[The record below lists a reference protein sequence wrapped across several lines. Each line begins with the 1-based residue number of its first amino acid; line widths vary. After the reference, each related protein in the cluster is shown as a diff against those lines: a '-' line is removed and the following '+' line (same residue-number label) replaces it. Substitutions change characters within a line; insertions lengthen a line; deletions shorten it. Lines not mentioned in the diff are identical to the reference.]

1 VVVWSQI
8 AAWSEVTMRWICGL
22 AVQLLAC
29 GAASATT
36 VTIELPGNETPE
48 IAKVTYACGERRI
61 TATYINTEANQFAV
75 LDLGDATIAMV
86 TVLSGSGARYA
97 GQQYEWWT
105 KGEEATFTDLWGQT
119 QSPLACKAIM

>member
-1 VVVWSQI
+1 MRAFITILALVLGSTY
-8 AAWSEVTMRWICGL
+8 AA
-22 AVQLLAC
+22 
-29 GAASATT
+29 ATT
-36 VTIELPGNETPE
+36 VTIQLPGNETPQF
-48 IAKVTYACGERRI
+48 AKVTYACGERRV

-75 LDLGDATIAMV
+75 LDLGDATVAMV

-105 KGEEATFTDLWGQT
+105 KGEAATLTDLRSQT

>member
-1 VVVWSQI
+1 MRCI
-8 AAWSEVTMRWICGL
+8 TGMAALFLT
-22 AVQLLAC
+22 C

-36 VTIELPGNETPE
+36 VTIELPGNETPD
-48 IAKVTYACGERRI
+48 IAKVTYACGERRV

-75 LDLGDATIAMV
+75 VDLGDATVAMV

-105 KGEEATFTDLWGQT
+105 KGEEATLTDLRSDK

>member
-1 VVVWSQI
+1 
-8 AAWSEVTMRWICGL
+8 MRWIAGL
-22 AVQLLAC
+22 AALLVGC

-36 VTIELPGNETPE
+36 VTIELPGNETPQ
-48 IAKVTYACGERRI
+48 IAKLTYACGERRV

-75 LDLGDATIAMV
+75 LNLGDATVAMV

-105 KGEEATFTDLWGQT
+105 KGEEATLTDLRT
-119 QSPLACKAIM
+119 DAQSPLACKAIM

>member
-1 VVVWSQI
+1 MRC
-8 AAWSEVTMRWICGL
+8 VTGL
-22 AVQLLAC
+22 AALFLAC

-36 VTIELPGNETPE
+36 VTIELPGNETPQ
-48 IAKVTYACGERRI
+48 IAKVTYACGERRV

-75 LDLGDATIAMV
+75 LDLGDATVAMV

-105 KGEEATFTDLWGQT
+105 KGEEATLTDLRSQT
-119 QSPLACKAIM
+119 QSPLVCKATM